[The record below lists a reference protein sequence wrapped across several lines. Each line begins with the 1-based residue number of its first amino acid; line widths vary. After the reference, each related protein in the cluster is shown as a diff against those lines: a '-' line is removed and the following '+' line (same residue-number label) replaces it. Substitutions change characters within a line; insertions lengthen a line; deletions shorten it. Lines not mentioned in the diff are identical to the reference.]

1 MDSIEYYNKYAAKIY
16 EDTVDVDMS
25 EIMKEFLNELE
36 EGDTILD
43 LGCGSG
49 RDSLTLYNLGF
60 DVTPLDASE
69 EMCKLAEIHTG
80 LDVLQMTYEDME
92 FENVFDGIWACGSL
106 LHVPKDEVEGILV
119 KLSDA
124 LCAGGVLYLSV
135 QKGDFEGFRGERY
148 FSDYTEDGLKSMIEK
163 TGLFEIIKL
172 WETEDV
178 RSTHPDTVW
187 LNLLAR
193 KK

>member
-1 MDSIEYYNKYAAKIY
+1 MDSIEYYNKYAAKVY

-25 EIMKEFLNELE
+25 EIMKEFLAELE

-49 RDSLTLYNLGF
+49 RDSLILYDLGF

-80 LDVLQMTYEDME
+80 LDVLQMTYEELE
-92 FENVFDGIWACGSL
+92 FEDVFEGIWACGSL
-106 LHVPKDEVEGILV
+106 LHVPKSEMKEILGR
-119 KLSDA
+119 LSNA
-124 LCAGGVLYLSV
+124 LCARGILYMSV
-135 QKGDFEGFRGERY
+135 RKGDFEGFRGERY
-148 FSDYTEDGLKSMIEK
+148 FSDYTEDSLEAMIEK
-163 TGLFEIIKL
+163 TGCFEVIKI
-172 WETEDV
+172 WETRDV
-178 RSTHPDTVW
+178 RSAHQDTRWV
-187 LNLLAR
+187 NLLAR

>member
-1 MDSIEYYNKYAAKIY
+1 MDSIEYYNKYAAKVY

-25 EIMKEFLNELE
+25 EIMKEFLAVLE

-49 RDSLTLYNLGF
+49 RDSLTFYELGF

-80 LDVLQMTYEDME
+80 LDVLQMTYEELE
-92 FENVFDGIWACGSL
+92 FEDVFEGIWACGAL
-106 LHVPKDEVEGILV
+106 LHVPKSEMGNILGKLSVALCEHGIL
-119 KLSDA
+119 
-124 LCAGGVLYLSV
+124 YMSV
-135 QKGDFEGFRGERY
+135 RKGDFEGFRGERY
-148 FSDYTEDGLKSMIEK
+148 FSDYTEDSLEAMIGK
-163 TGLFEIIKL
+163 TGFFQVLKM
-172 WETEDV
+172 WETHDV
-178 RSTHPDTVW
+178 RSAHQDTRW
-187 LNLLAR
+187 INLLAR